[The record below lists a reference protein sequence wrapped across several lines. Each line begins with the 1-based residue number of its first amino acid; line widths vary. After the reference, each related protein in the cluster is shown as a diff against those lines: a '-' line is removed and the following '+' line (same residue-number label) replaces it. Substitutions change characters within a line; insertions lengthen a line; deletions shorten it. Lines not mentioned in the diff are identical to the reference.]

1 MYPEAP
7 GTFKVPKGFSV
18 WKLYKM
24 FGTVPWPEYLKGFR
38 ANHGGRDQLKQGEVV
53 HTGPF

>member
-38 ANHGGRDQLKQGEVV
+38 ANHGGRDQLK
-53 HTGPF
+53 